1 MSRIIR
7 CFELANQDA
16 FTVGITKYLKGN
28 NLKIQSSVSTRN
40 NEQFNATLNANEKIK
55 TATVQL
61 SFQVVF

>member
-1 MSRIIR
+1 MKMK
-7 CFELANQDA
+7 Q
-16 FTVGITKYLKGN
+16 KGN